1 MRLVL
6 ERILQ
11 GEDVLVSAHGYVPE
25 EFEVGAVSLVD
36 LGGCDMRSQFLW
48 VGWVSG

>member
-25 EFEVGAVSLVD
+25 EFEVGAVA
-36 LGGCDMRSQFLW
+36 FFA
-48 VGWVSG
+48 